1 MIGGTYVE
9 DKVLEEI
16 QFHQETL
23 SRDANS
29 PLHLIREK
37 EMEISG
43 RVLAAKRE
51 AEETVASARKKAV
64 AVVQKAEEDGNQLAV
79 EHEKKVLADVEKE
92 IESIRVGADAE
103 IEDIDKLVAERMA
116 KAVDFV
122 VDYVKTV

>member
-1 MIGGTYVE
+1 ME

-16 QFHQETL
+16 QFHQDTV

-51 AEETVASARKKAV
+51 AEETIANARKKAV
-64 AVVQKAEEDGNQLAV
+64 ASIQKAEEEGNKLAQ

-92 IESIRVGADAE
+92 IESVRVGTDAE
-103 IEDIDKLVAERMA
+103 IEELNKLVAERMPQ
-116 KAVDFV
+116 AVDFV
-122 VDYVKTV
+122 VKYVKTI

>member
-1 MIGGTYVE
+1 VE